1 MTKTTIGVLG
11 AGKLGT
17 VLAPGAQAMIGQEV
31 AEKADIIARET
42 SIM

>member
-1 MTKTTIGVLG
+1 MSKMTLG
-11 AGKLGT
+11 ILGDGKLGT

-31 AEKADIIARET
+31 AEKVDIIARET